1 MEEVKQVEV
10 TELHNLEM
18 EMETKSPKIRYRI
31 SIYRGNMCFQKLNYY
46 IWNCFENYLIKSL
59 LIRKNIGGKGSKS
72 L

>member
-31 SIYRGNMCFQKLNYY
+31 SIYRETCVF
-46 IWNCFENYLIKSL
+46 
-59 LIRKNIGGKGSKS
+59 KN
-72 L
+72 

>member
-31 SIYRGNMCFQKLNYY
+31 SIYRENMCFQKLN
-46 IWNCFENYLIKSL
+46 
-59 LIRKNIGGKGSKS
+59 
-72 L
+72 